1 MMPAPAARLPSG
13 IWILGFVSL
22 LMDVS
27 SEMIHAL
34 LPLYLVTVMGASAF
48 AVGLIEGVA
57 EALAPLTRI
66 VSGVLSDRL
75 DRRQPLAALGYGL
88 AALTKPVFALAP
100 SLGWIVAARSIDRI
114 GKGIRGAPRD
124 ALVADIAPPELRGA
138 AFGLRQ
144 SLDTIGAAIG
154 PMLAIV
160 LMLWSSDDF
169 RLVFWVAV
177 VPAVASFLL
186 IAFAVK
192 EPPRPAALAAMANPL
207 SRSNLVRLGGAFW
220 MVTLFAALFTLA
232 RFSEAFLILR
242 AEESGLAL
250 AWAPAV
256 LMVMS
261 VVYALSAYPAGRL
274 SDRIGRT
281 GLLAAGLAVLIAAD
295 LVLAFAAGMAAV
307 WAGVALWG
315 LHMGLTQ
322 GVLATLVADS
332 APPDLRGTA
341 FGVMNF
347 ATGLAALPASA
358 VAGLLWDWNGPQTT
372 FLAGAGISFAALVA
386 LAMARGRLKTA

>member
-1 MMPAPAARLPSG
+1 
-13 IWILGFVSL
+13 
-22 LMDVS
+22 
-27 SEMIHAL
+27 
-34 LPLYLVTVMGASAF
+34 
-48 AVGLIEGVA
+48 
-57 EALAPLTRI
+57 
-66 VSGVLSDRL
+66 
-75 DRRQPLAALGYGL
+75 
-88 AALTKPVFALAP
+88 
-100 SLGWIVAARSIDRI
+100 
-114 GKGIRGAPRD
+114 
-124 ALVADIAPPELRGA
+124 
-138 AFGLRQ
+138 
-144 SLDTIGAAIG
+144 
-154 PMLAIV
+154 
-160 LMLWSSDDF
+160 
-169 RLVFWVAV
+169 
-177 VPAVASFLL
+177 
-186 IAFAVK
+186 
-192 EPPRPAALAAMANPL
+192 
-207 SRSNLVRLGGAFW
+207 